1 MRDARVEEVEHVS
14 DSDSEER
21 EDAAQDQAR
30 LTVAIYPAHQGPTY
44 LILSG
49 KPERDNW
56 LYHLTVVSGGG
67 PSAGTQYE
75 QLVQKLME
83 TDGDPSKY
91 STSSGQYATY
101 IYLIHYSNP
110 QIVYSGVI
118 RSCCTPKT
126 PSQRRC
132 HPCTRRQCSRK
143 PSSYSR

>member
-83 TDGDPSKY
+83 TDGDPSKCAPLP
-91 STSSGQYATY
+91 SALLARQTY
-101 IYLIHYSNP
+101 TIFPSHRL
-110 QIVYSGVI
+110 
-118 RSCCTPKT
+118 CTLAP
-126 PSQRRC
+126 PDLAA
-132 HPCTRRQCSRK
+132 H
-143 PSSYSR
+143 

>member
-83 TDGDPSKY
+83 TDGDPSEY
-91 STSSGQYATY
+91 STRGD
-101 IYLIHYSNP
+101 IMHL
-110 QIVYSGVI
+110 
-118 RSCCTPKT
+118 
-126 PSQRRC
+126 PSTL
-132 HPCTRRQCSRK
+132 PLTRRLCTLA
-143 PSSYSR
+143 SSDPAAHQRHHHSAAVIHAHGDNAAGSYQAIQGR